1 MGLQEPHSNLIRQ
14 EQVELL
20 FKHLPFIL
28 LGNLASATGLTAIL
42 WNTANHSLLL
52 GWLGSI
58 YATSLARALVRQH
71 FIHLKGQFDPNRWM
85 NIAIGGTLVSGVIW
99 GTAGV
104 LFFNND
110 PVTVMALATFLAAMV
125 AGAVSS
131 HSCYAPAY
139 LAYAL
144 PTAVP
149 YIAVC
154 LVQGQTFYTA
164 LGICASVFVLA
175 NIQYGRNLQATVEQ
189 SIKLRFQNADLI
201 DALTHQKE
209 LAEQA
214 NIAKTQFLAA
224 ASHDLRQPLQAIE
237 LLTDALRRDLINH
250 PSRSLLDLIQ
260 DAGQGLRDL
269 LNALLDSSRINA
281 AAITAKPQHL
291 QLDTLLQRIHHD
303 FAPLA
308 AKKGLDLRLR
318 STQQWVYTDPQLL
331 DRIIRNFVDNAVKYT
346 TSGRVLLGCRRQGD
360 SMRVE
365 VHDTGIGIPDMA
377 QEAIFNEF
385 HQLNNPERDKAKGLG
400 LGLFIAKSLA
410 KVLGLE
416 VGLHSAPGKGSS
428 FYIELPVCAP
438 AQQPVAVAVASI
450 HNTPSYEPIRGKTV
464 LLIDDDAVIQTSVAE
479 MLKRWHCEAVIAE
492 NAEEALRVL
501 LAEGVVPDAIVA
513 DYRLRDNATG
523 VQAIQALHKQLG
535 HIPAAILTGDTAP
548 DRITEARK
556 SGYMI
561 MHKPL
566 SAAQLRNSLS
576 LLMS

>member
-1 MGLQEPHSNLIRQ
+1 MGLQEPHSHHIRQ

-28 LGNLASATGLTAIL
+28 LGNLASATGLAAIL
-42 WNTANHSLLL
+42 WNTANQGLLL

-58 YATSLARALVRQH
+58 YAASLARAVVRRY
-71 FIHLKGQFDPNRWM
+71 FARLNGRFDPSRWM
-85 NIAIGGTLVSGVIW
+85 NIAIGGTLLSGLIW
-99 GTAGV
+99 GAAGV

-110 PVTVMALATFLAAMV
+110 PIAVMALATFLAAMV

-154 LVQGQTFYTA
+154 LIQGQTFYTA

-201 DALTHQKE
+201 GALTHQKE

-214 NIAKTQFLAA
+214 NVAKTQFLAA

-250 PSRSLLDLIQ
+250 PSRNLLDLIQ

-291 QLDTLLQRIHHD
+291 QVDSLLQRIHHD

-318 STQQWVYTDPQLL
+318 STRQWVYTDPQLL
-331 DRIIRNFVDNAVKYT
+331 DRIVRNFVDNAIKYT
-346 TSGRVLLGCRRQGD
+346 TSGRVLLGCRRQGEA
-360 SMRVE
+360 MRLE

-377 QEAIFNEF
+377 QDAVFNEF

-410 KVLGLE
+410 KVLGHA
-416 VGLHSAPGKGSS
+416 VGLHSVMGKGSS

-438 AQQPVAVAVASI
+438 AQQQAPAAKPNS
-450 HNTPSYEPIRGKTV
+450 TPNYEPIRGKTV

-479 MLKRWHCEAVIAE
+479 MLKRWHCEAMIAE
-492 NAEEALRVL
+492 NAEDALKLL

-523 VQAIQALHKQLG
+523 VQAIQALHRQLG

-576 LLMS
+576 LLMA